1 VPVFESTLLSLFIAG
16 LLGGPHCVGMCG
28 GIVGALGG
36 LVQPK
41 GALAG
46 QGGAPSGIAP
56 FFLQVAYHAGR
67 ISSYVVAGM
76 LAGGLGGTL
85 LLSGSLGL
93 RLALL
98 AIAGLMLVGMGLY
111 LIGLPQ
117 VLLPLERVGAHLWK
131 RLQPLSRPF
140 IPVRRL
146 AQAYPLGLI
155 WGWLPCGLVYT
166 ALTSALSSGSSGQGA
181 LVMLAFGLG
190 TLPNMLL
197 AGLFA
202 ARMRA
207 VMQQRAVRV
216 IAGLTILGFGLNS
229 LLGVW
234 RLHSFV

>member
-1 VPVFESTLLSLFIAG
+1 VPAFESTLLSLFIAG

-28 GIVGALGG
+28 GIVGALSGV
-36 LVQPK
+36 VQ
-41 GALAG
+41 LQRQG
-46 QGGAPSGIAP
+46 QGKQSGVAPI
-56 FFLQVAYHAGR
+56 FLQVGYHAGR
-67 ISSYVVAGM
+67 VTSYVLAGA
-76 LAGGLGGTL
+76 LAGGLGGAL
-85 LLSGSLGL
+85 LLAGSLGF

-98 AIAGLMLVGMGLY
+98 AVAGLMLLGMGLY

-117 VLLPLERVGAHLWK
+117 MLLPLEKLGAHLWQ

-140 IPVRRL
+140 LPVRRL
-146 AQAYPLGLI
+146 AQAFPLGLV

-166 ALTSALSSGSSGQGA
+166 ALTSALSSGNAGQGG

-207 VMQQRAVRV
+207 FMQRRSVRLS
-216 IAGLTILGFGLNS
+216 AGLAIIGFGLHS

-234 RLHSFV
+234 RLMPYA